1 MIEINLNNKNILVT
15 GASRGIGKGL
25 AEGLGKA
32 GARVAVHYQNNR
44 LSAEKI
50 AAEIG
55 NGSFAISADLK
66 NPDEVEKLFKE
77 VTKRFEQLHVL
88 INNAGIFRMSLI
100 ESEHWLDNWNETM
113 DVNLRAAAIL
123 SRLAILHF
131 QPRGGGRII
140 NISSRAAFR
149 GDGPEHL
156 AYAASKAGLVALT
169 KSIARGFGKDNIT
182 SFLIAPGWVKT
193 DMSLESIEKYGED
206 FILKDIALN
215 KLTKPEDLA
224 PMIALL
230 AGGYAD
236 HATGTTIDMNAG
248 SYLH

>member
-1 MIEINLNNKNILVT
+1 MEINLKNKNILVT

-25 AEGLGKA
+25 AIGLGKA
-32 GARVAVHYQNNR
+32 GARIAVHYQNNR
-44 LSAEKI
+44 ELAEQT
-50 AAEIG
+50 ALEIG
-55 NGSFAISADLK
+55 NNSFAVQANLK
-66 NPDEVEKLFKE
+66 NPEEIEKLFKE
-77 VTKRFEQLHVL
+77 VVGKFGQLNVL
-88 INNAGIFRMSLI
+88 VNNAGIFKMSLI
-100 ESEHWLDNWNETM
+100 ESDSWLDDWNETL
-113 DVNLRAAAIL
+113 DVNLRAAALL

-156 AYAASKAGLVALT
+156 AYAASKAGMVALS

-182 SFLIAPGWVKT
+182 SFLIAPVWVET
-193 DMSLESIEKYGED
+193 DMSVESVEKYGKD
-206 FILKDIALN
+206 FIIKDIALN
-215 KLTKPEDLA
+215 KLTEPKDLA
-224 PMIALL
+224 PMVALL

>member
-1 MIEINLNNKNILVT
+1 MEIDLKNKNILVT
-15 GASRGIGKGL
+15 GASRGIGKGIAL
-25 AEGLGKA
+25 GLGKA
-32 GARVAVHYQNNR
+32 GARIAVHYHKNQD
-44 LSAEKI
+44 LAEQTVR
-50 AAEIG
+50 EIG
-55 NGSFAISADLK
+55 NASFSVQANLNQATEIEGMF
-66 NPDEVEKLFKE
+66 NEVLEKFG
-77 VTKRFEQLHVL
+77 QLHVL
-88 INNAGIFRMSLI
+88 VNNAGIFKMTLI
-100 ESEHWLDNWNETM
+100 ESNNWLNDWDETLQI
-113 DVNLRAAAIL
+113 NLRAAALL

-182 SFLIAPGWVKT
+182 SFLIAPGWVET
-193 DMSLESIEKYGED
+193 DMSIESVEKFGKD
-206 FILKDIALN
+206 FIIRDIALN
-215 KLTKPEDLA
+215 RLTEPKDLA
-224 PMIALL
+224 PLIALL

-248 SYLH
+248 SYMH

>member
-1 MIEINLNNKNILVT
+1 MEINLTNKNILIT

-25 AEGLGKA
+25 ALGLGKA
-32 GARVAVHYQNNR
+32 GACVAVHYHKNKVE
-44 LSAEKI
+44 AEKI

-55 NGSFAISADLK
+55 NGSFAVAGDLR
-66 NPDEVEKLFKE
+66 NPTEIEKLFNE
-77 VTKRFEQLHVL
+77 VVKKFGQLNVMV
-88 INNAGIFRMSLI
+88 NNAGIFKMSLI
-100 ESEHWLDNWNETM
+100 ESDEWLENWNETL
-113 DVNLRAAAIL
+113 DVNLRAAALL

-156 AYAASKAGLVALT
+156 AYAASEAGLVALT
-169 KSIARGFGKDNIT
+169 KSIAKSFGKDNVT
-182 SFLIAPGWVKT
+182 SFVIAPGWVKT
-193 DMSLESIEKYGED
+193 DMSIESIEKYGED
-206 FILKDIALN
+206 FIVKDIALN
-215 KLTKPEDLA
+215 KLTEPKDLA
-224 PMIALL
+224 PMVALL

-236 HATGTTIDMNAG
+236 HATGTTIDVNAG